1 MGINSYYFNNIGA
14 RLWDVD
20 NQDFWLTADNQ
31 GQCLDYA
38 MSNQDGC
45 SGKYD
50 VIRDGLVLWMDI
62 SKTGTTIDG
71 SSLTSLVT
79 WEDATIEYS
88 SGSTTNCNCYLPLP
102 TNPTGITL
110 CDWGLT
116 GVDNGRFDRLSGITI
131 TLTKEDDKIILYP
144 VTGYTVDNAFS
155 AGTKGKYDYP
165 WAFRTGS
172 TTTDGCQV
180 GETICLNGGFYQGY
194 FKLDLEKP
202 NPIKLSADTTT
213 NNCGKTTSNGF
224 DYNGFQ
230 VNNEFADVDPDAL
243 IYNLGP
249 TDFDC
254 GVGSGGWSMET
265 WIKWDNSFCSGA
277 TGNTLNQ
284 NFTGNTGFFF
294 YIGTRAENK
303 FRNVFSGESG
313 LYTCDGII
321 PLSPDGEEPVVTT
334 DGQSWFT
341 KSSYGRSCSPCQT
354 TGTTNTITA
363 TTYCDELS
371 ENALGFRITPE
382 GRVGYRKMTVDG
394 HNYWCEESGTT
405 GGSHYMITGSKMEE
419 GYSPNFTISGD
430 TQKWYHI
437 VVTYSQN
444 SVKNGLPAGTLKF
457 WVNGRV
463 VYRVEEFIGLK
474 LRPLNDYSSKQLG
487 VPYNISWGGGS
498 QGLLESQTFGG
509 PDPKDQNLPI
519 ATYFTGTFE
528 GELSQLR
535 FYDRPLN
542 LLEIRNNLYGEC
554 NRYCVEETYGGALIK
569 QPSLT
574 FCDDGCKKTNN
585 IIFSDTLGLEID
597 LTVEFSPG
605 SIIAKYMADIKKP
618 LNNDITLRFSS
629 MVDVVS
635 GDTITVNPEIFI
647 PKGSTYGETTITIN
661 DDYDRIT
668 DKHDVIDFEYITEE
682 KIKVKRNDKVIY
694 KMPVKSSK
702 SNVTPATPNEPGT
715 PATPATPPTQTNDD
729 LIVYYGKLL
738 NPMFEENL
746 LGDLNSKTTDSIVN
760 SYIGLEEGVGY
771 GYILIPKEMEQ
782 PTLFR
787 NSNEGCLGFAIP
799 MIDLGEITLGEN
811 NNSNNGNSNNNSNNG
826 NSGNNQ
832 NIYKIYRTY
841 VSTHANVD
849 IWLCD

>member
-1 MGINSYYFNNIGA
+1 MGINNYYFNNMGA
-14 RLWDVD
+14 RLWDID
-20 NQDFWLTADNQ
+20 NQDFWLSSDNQ
-31 GQCLDYA
+31 GVCLDYA

-71 SSLTSLVT
+71 SSLTSLMT
-79 WEDATIEYS
+79 WEDAVIEYS
-88 SGSTTNCNCYLPLP
+88 SGSTTNCDCFLPLP

-116 GVDNGRFDRLSGITI
+116 GVDNGRFDMLSGITI
-131 TLTKEDDKIILYP
+131 TLTEEDNKIILYP
-144 VTGYTVDNAFS
+144 VTGYTVNNAFS
-155 AGTKGKYDYP
+155 VGTKGKYDYP
-165 WAFRTGS
+165 WFFRTGS
-172 TTTDGCQV
+172 TTPDGCQV
-180 GETICLNGGFYQGY
+180 GETICLTGGFYQGY

-202 NPIKLSADTTT
+202 NPIKLSANSAT
-213 NNCGKTTSNGF
+213 NGCGNT
-224 DYNGFQ
+224 NGFQ
-230 VNNEFADVDPDAL
+230 VNNEYANVDPDAL
-243 IYNLGP
+243 KWDLGP
-249 TDFDC
+249 TNFDC
-254 GVGSGGWSMET
+254 GVGNGGWSMET
-265 WIKWDNSFCSGA
+265 WIKWDNSFCSGS

-303 FRNVFSGESG
+303 FRNVFLGESG
-313 LYTCDGII
+313 LYTCDGVI
-321 PLSPDGEEPVVTT
+321 PLSSDESGPSVTT

-341 KSSYGRSCSPCQT
+341 KSGRDCSCGPNQT
-354 TGTTNTITA
+354 TELVNTVTT

-382 GRVGYRKMTVDG
+382 GRIGYRKMTVDG
-394 HNYWCEESGTT
+394 HNYWCEESGVT
-405 GGSHYMITGSKMEE
+405 GGSHYMITGTKMEE
-419 GYSPNFTISGD
+419 GYSPDFTISGD
-430 TQKWYHI
+430 TQKWHHI

-444 SVKNGLPAGTLKF
+444 SVKNGLPAGTLRF

-463 VYRVEEFIGLK
+463 VYRVENFIGLK
-474 LRPLNDYSSKQLG
+474 LRPLNEYSSKQLG

-498 QGLLESQTFGG
+498 QGLVESQTFGG
-509 PDPKDQNLPI
+509 PDPEDQNLPI

-554 NRYCVEETYGGALIK
+554 NRYCVEETYGGSLIK
-569 QPSLT
+569 QPSLI

-597 LTVEFSPG
+597 LTFEFSPG

-618 LNNDITLRFSS
+618 LDNDITLRFSS
-629 MVDVVS
+629 ILDVIS
-635 GDTITVNPEIFI
+635 GNTITVNPEIFI
-647 PKGSTYGETTITIN
+647 PKGSIYGETIITID
-661 DDYDRIT
+661 DDYGRIT
-668 DKHDVIDFEYITEE
+668 DKHELTNFEHITEE
-682 KIKVKRNDKVIY
+682 KIKVKKSLKVVY
-694 KMPVKSSK
+694 TMPVKPSQSSPTPIIP
-702 SNVTPATPNEPGT
+702 VTPN
-715 PATPATPPTQTNDD
+715 N
-729 LIVYYGKLL
+729 LVVYYGKLF

-746 LGDLNSKTTDSIVN
+746 LGGLNSKTTNSIVN
-760 SYIGLEEGVGY
+760 SYIGLEEGLGY
-771 GYILIPKEMEQ
+771 GFILIPSEMEQ

-787 NSNEGCLGFAIP
+787 NSNEGCVGFAVP
-799 MIDLGEITLGEN
+799 MIDMGEITL
-811 NNSNNGNSNNNSNNG
+811 NGN
-826 NSGNNQ
+826 GNNP

-849 IWLCD
+849 VWLCD

>member
-1 MGINSYYFNNIGA
+1 MGINNYYFNNIDA
-14 RLWDVD
+14 RLWDID

-31 GQCLDYA
+31 GQCLNYA
-38 MSNQDGC
+38 TSNQDGC
-45 SGKYD
+45 SGNFD
-50 VIRDGLVLWMDI
+50 VVRDGLVVWFDI

-71 SSLTSLVT
+71 SSLTSLVS
-79 WEDATIEYS
+79 WDESEIKYS
-88 SGSTTNCNCYLPLP
+88 SGNTSDCGCYLPLQN
-102 TNPTGITL
+102 NPTGITS

-116 GVDNGRFDRLSGITI
+116 GVDNGRYDKLSGITV
-131 TLTKEDDKIILYP
+131 TFTTADTKVVLYP
-144 VTGYTVDNAFS
+144 VTGYTVNDATS
-155 AGTKGKYDYP
+155 TGTKGKYDYP
-165 WAFRTGS
+165 WVYRTGS

-180 GETICLNGGFYQGY
+180 GETICLNGGFYQGF

-202 NPIKLSADTTT
+202 NPIKFTASTETK
-213 NNCGKTTSNGF
+213 CGNQTETEYSN
-224 DYNGFQ
+224 
-230 VNNEFADVDPDAL
+230 VDPDAL
-243 IYNLGP
+243 KYDLGP
-249 TDFDC
+249 TNFDC
-254 GVGSGGWSMET
+254 GIGNGGWSMET
-265 WIKWDNSFCSGA
+265 WIKWDNSFCSGS

-321 PLSPDGEEPVVTT
+321 PLSPDGKEPSVTT
-334 DGQSWFT
+334 DGQSWF
-341 KSSYGRSCSPCQT
+341 SISNSIGGLSRSNCCNPC
-354 TGTTNTITA
+354 TGDTPTITA

-382 GRVGYRKMTVDG
+382 GRIGYRKMTVSG
-394 HNYWCEESGTT
+394 YEYWCKKDIKEGTFVFNDCGT
-405 GGSHYMITGSKMEE
+405 NGNAHFMITGTTMEE
-419 GYSPNFTISGD
+419 NYSPTFSISGN
-430 TQKWYHI
+430 TNKWYHI

-444 SVKNGLPAGTLKF
+444 TVKNGLPAGTLKF

-463 VYRVEEFIGLK
+463 VYRVEDFIGLK
-474 LRPLNDYSSKQLG
+474 LRPLNEYSSKQLG

-574 FCDDGCKKTNN
+574 FCDDVCKKTNN

-605 SIIAKYMADIKKP
+605 SIVAKYMADIKKP
-618 LNNDITLRFSS
+618 LSKDITLKFKSAI
-629 MVDVVS
+629 DVIS
-635 GDTITVNPEIFI
+635 GDTITVHPEIFI
-647 PKGSTYGETTITIN
+647 PKGSTYGETTITVN

-668 DKHDVIDFEYITEE
+668 DKHDVIDFEHITEE
-682 KIKVKRNDKVIY
+682 KIKIKRNDKVIY

-702 SNVTPATPNEPGT
+702 SKATPATPNGPGT
-715 PATPATPPTQTNDD
+715 PATPGTPPTQTNDD
-729 LIVYYGKLL
+729 LIVYYGKLP
-738 NPMFEENL
+738 NPVFDESF
-746 LGDLNSKTTDSIVN
+746 LGDLTSKVTESIID
-760 SYIGLEEGVGY
+760 SYIGLEEGSGF
-771 GYILIPKEMEQ
+771 GYILVPKEMEQ

-799 MIDLGEITLGEN
+799 MIDMGEITLGEDN
-811 NNSNNGNSNNNSNNG
+811 NGNSNNSNNNSNNG
-826 NSGNNQ
+826 VNQ
-832 NIYKIYRTY
+832 SIYRIYRTY
-841 VSTHANVD
+841 VSTYANVD

>member
-1 MGINSYYFNNIGA
+1 MGINNYYFNNMGA
-14 RLWDVD
+14 RLWDID
-20 NQDFWLTADNQ
+20 NQDFWLSSDNQ
-31 GQCLDYA
+31 GVCLDYA

-71 SSLTSLVT
+71 SSLTSLMT
-79 WEDATIEYS
+79 WEDAVIEYS
-88 SGSTTNCNCYLPLP
+88 SGSTTNCDCFLPLP

-116 GVDNGRFDRLSGITI
+116 GVDNGRFDMLSGITI
-131 TLTKEDDKIILYP
+131 TLTEEDNKIILYP
-144 VTGYTVDNAFS
+144 VTGYTVNNAFS
-155 AGTKGKYDYP
+155 VGTKGKYDYP
-165 WAFRTGS
+165 WFFRTGS
-172 TTTDGCQV
+172 TTPDGCQV
-180 GETICLNGGFYQGY
+180 GETICLTGGFYQGY

-202 NPIKLSADTTT
+202 NPIKLSANSAT
-213 NNCGKTTSNGF
+213 NGCGNT
-224 DYNGFQ
+224 NGFQ
-230 VNNEFADVDPDAL
+230 VNNEYANVDPDAL
-243 IYNLGP
+243 KWDLGP
-249 TDFDC
+249 TNFDC
-254 GVGSGGWSMET
+254 GVGNGGWSMET
-265 WIKWDNSFCSGA
+265 WIKWDNSFCSGS

-303 FRNVFSGESG
+303 FRNVFLGESG
-313 LYTCDGII
+313 LYTCDGVI
-321 PLSPDGEEPVVTT
+321 PLSSDESGPSVTT

-341 KSSYGRSCSPCQT
+341 KSGRDCSCGPNQT
-354 TGTTNTITA
+354 TELVNTVTT

-382 GRVGYRKMTVDG
+382 GRIGYRKMTVDG
-394 HNYWCEESGTT
+394 HNYWCEESGPT
-405 GGSHYMITGSKMEE
+405 GGNHYMITGTKMEE
-419 GYSPNFTISGD
+419 GYSPDFTISGD
-430 TQKWYHI
+430 TQKWHHI

-444 SVKNGLPAGTLKF
+444 SVKNGLPAGTLRF

-463 VYRVEEFIGLK
+463 VYRVENFIGLK
-474 LRPLNDYSSKQLG
+474 LRPLNEYSSKQLG

-498 QGLLESQTFGG
+498 QGLVESQTFGG
-509 PDPKDQNLPI
+509 PDPEDQNLPI

-554 NRYCVEETYGGALIK
+554 NRYCVEETYGGSLIK
-569 QPSLT
+569 QPSLI

-597 LTVEFSPG
+597 LTFEFSPG

-618 LNNDITLRFSS
+618 LDNDITLRFSS
-629 MVDVVS
+629 ILDVIS
-635 GDTITVNPEIFI
+635 GNTITVNPEIFI
-647 PKGSTYGETTITIN
+647 PKGSIYGETIITID
-661 DDYDRIT
+661 DDYGRIT
-668 DKHDVIDFEYITEE
+668 DKHELTNFEHITEE
-682 KIKVKRNDKVIY
+682 KIKVKKSLKVVY
-694 KMPVKSSK
+694 TMPVKPSQSSPTPIIP
-702 SNVTPATPNEPGT
+702 VTPN
-715 PATPATPPTQTNDD
+715 N
-729 LIVYYGKLL
+729 LVVYYGKLF

-746 LGDLNSKTTDSIVN
+746 LGGLNSKTTNSIVN
-760 SYIGLEEGVGY
+760 SYIGLEEGLGY
-771 GYILIPKEMEQ
+771 GFILIPSEMEQ

-787 NSNEGCLGFAIP
+787 NSNEGCVGFAVP
-799 MIDLGEITLGEN
+799 MIDMGEITL
-811 NNSNNGNSNNNSNNG
+811 NGN
-826 NSGNNQ
+826 GNNP

-849 IWLCD
+849 VWLCD

>member
-1 MGINSYYFNNIGA
+1 MGINNYYFNNMGA
-14 RLWDVD
+14 RLWDID
-20 NQDFWLTADNQ
+20 NQDFWLSSDNQ
-31 GQCLDYA
+31 GVCLDYA

-71 SSLTSLVT
+71 SSLTSLMT
-79 WEDATIEYS
+79 WEDAVIEYS
-88 SGSTTNCNCYLPLP
+88 SGSTTNCDCFLPLP

-116 GVDNGRFDRLSGITI
+116 GVDNGRFDMLSGITI
-131 TLTKEDDKIILYP
+131 TLTEEDNKIILYP
-144 VTGYTVDNAFS
+144 VTGYTVNNAFS
-155 AGTKGKYDYP
+155 VGTKGKYDYP
-165 WAFRTGS
+165 WFFRTGS
-172 TTTDGCQV
+172 TTPDGCQV
-180 GETICLNGGFYQGY
+180 GETICLTGGFYQGY

-202 NPIKLSADTTT
+202 NPIKLSANSAT
-213 NNCGKTTSNGF
+213 NGCGNT
-224 DYNGFQ
+224 NGFQ
-230 VNNEFADVDPDAL
+230 VNNEYANVDPDAL
-243 IYNLGP
+243 KWDLGP
-249 TDFDC
+249 TNFDC
-254 GVGSGGWSMET
+254 GVGNGGWSMET
-265 WIKWDNSFCSGA
+265 WIKWDNSFCSGS

-303 FRNVFSGESG
+303 FRNVFLGESG
-313 LYTCDGII
+313 LYTCDGVI
-321 PLSPDGEEPVVTT
+321 PLSSDESGPSVTT

-341 KSSYGRSCSPCQT
+341 KSGRDCSCGPNQT
-354 TGTTNTITA
+354 TELVNTVTT

-382 GRVGYRKMTVDG
+382 GRIGYRKMTVDG
-394 HNYWCEESGTT
+394 HNYWCEESGVT
-405 GGSHYMITGSKMEE
+405 GGSHYMITGTKMEE
-419 GYSPNFTISGD
+419 GYSPDFTISGD
-430 TQKWYHI
+430 TQKWHHI

-444 SVKNGLPAGTLKF
+444 SVKNGLPAGTLRF

-463 VYRVEEFIGLK
+463 VYRVENFIGLK
-474 LRPLNDYSSKQLG
+474 LRPLNEYSSKQLG

-498 QGLLESQTFGG
+498 QGLVESQTFGG
-509 PDPKDQNLPI
+509 PDPEDQNLPI

-554 NRYCVEETYGGALIK
+554 NRYCVEETYGGSLIK
-569 QPSLT
+569 QPSLI

-597 LTVEFSPG
+597 LTFEFSPG

-618 LNNDITLRFSS
+618 LDNDITLRFSS
-629 MVDVVS
+629 ILDVIS
-635 GDTITVNPEIFI
+635 GNTITVNPEIFI
-647 PKGSTYGETTITIN
+647 PKGSIYGETIITID
-661 DDYDRIT
+661 DDYGRIT
-668 DKHDVIDFEYITEE
+668 DKHELTNFEHITEE
-682 KIKVKRNDKVIY
+682 KIKVKKSLKVVY
-694 KMPVKSSK
+694 TMPVKPSQSSPTPIIP
-702 SNVTPATPNEPGT
+702 VTPN
-715 PATPATPPTQTNDD
+715 N
-729 LIVYYGKLL
+729 LVVYYGKLL

-746 LGDLNSKTTDSIVN
+746 LGGLNSKTTNSIVN
-760 SYIGLEEGVGY
+760 SYIGLEEGLGY
-771 GYILIPKEMEQ
+771 GFILIPSEMEQ

-787 NSNEGCLGFAIP
+787 NSNEGCVGFAVP
-799 MIDLGEITLGEN
+799 MIDMGEITL
-811 NNSNNGNSNNNSNNG
+811 NGN
-826 NSGNNQ
+826 GNNP

-849 IWLCD
+849 VWLCD

>member
-1 MGINSYYFNNIGA
+1 MGINNYYFNNMGA
-14 RLWDVD
+14 RLWDID
-20 NQDFWLTADNQ
+20 NQDFWLSSDNQ
-31 GQCLDYA
+31 GVCLDYA

-71 SSLTSLVT
+71 SSLTSLMT
-79 WEDATIEYS
+79 WEDAVIEYS
-88 SGSTTNCNCYLPLP
+88 SGSTTNCDCFLPLP

-116 GVDNGRFDRLSGITI
+116 GVDNGRFDMLSGITI
-131 TLTKEDDKIILYP
+131 TLTEEDNKIILYP
-144 VTGYTVDNAFS
+144 VTGYTVNNAFS
-155 AGTKGKYDYP
+155 VGTKGKYDYP
-165 WAFRTGS
+165 WFFRTGS
-172 TTTDGCQV
+172 TTPDGCQV
-180 GETICLNGGFYQGY
+180 GETICLTGGFYQGY

-202 NPIKLSADTTT
+202 NPIKLSANSTT
-213 NNCGKTTSNGF
+213 NGCGNT
-224 DYNGFQ
+224 NGFQ
-230 VNNEFADVDPDAL
+230 VNNEYANVDPDAL
-243 IYNLGP
+243 KWDLGP
-249 TDFDC
+249 TNFDC
-254 GVGSGGWSMET
+254 GVGNGGWSMET
-265 WIKWDNSFCSGA
+265 WIKWDNSFCSGS

-303 FRNVFSGESG
+303 FRNVFLGESG
-313 LYTCDGII
+313 LYTCDGVI
-321 PLSPDGEEPVVTT
+321 PLSSDESGPSVTT

-341 KSSYGRSCSPCQT
+341 KSGRDCSCGPNQT
-354 TGTTNTITA
+354 TELVNTVTT

-382 GRVGYRKMTVDG
+382 GRIGYRKMTVDG
-394 HNYWCEESGTT
+394 HNYWCEESGVT
-405 GGSHYMITGSKMEE
+405 GGSHYMITGTKMEE
-419 GYSPNFTISGD
+419 GYSPDFTISGD
-430 TQKWYHI
+430 TQKWHHI

-444 SVKNGLPAGTLKF
+444 SVKNGLPAGTLRF

-463 VYRVEEFIGLK
+463 VYRVENFIGLK
-474 LRPLNDYSSKQLG
+474 LRPLNEYSSKQLG

-498 QGLLESQTFGG
+498 QGLVESQTFGG
-509 PDPKDQNLPI
+509 PDPEDQNLPI

-554 NRYCVEETYGGALIK
+554 NRYCVEETYGGSLIK
-569 QPSLT
+569 QPSLI

-585 IIFSDTLGLEID
+585 IIFSDSLGLEID

-618 LNNDITLRFSS
+618 LDNDITLRFSS
-629 MVDVVS
+629 ILDVIS
-635 GDTITVNPEIFI
+635 GNTITVNPEIFI
-647 PKGSTYGETTITIN
+647 PKGSIYGETIITID
-661 DDYDRIT
+661 DDYGRIT
-668 DKHDVIDFEYITEE
+668 DKHELTNFEHITEE
-682 KIKVKRNDKVIY
+682 KIKVKKSLKVVY
-694 KMPVKSSK
+694 TMPVKPSQSSPTPIIP
-702 SNVTPATPNEPGT
+702 VTPN
-715 PATPATPPTQTNDD
+715 N
-729 LIVYYGKLL
+729 LVVYYGKLF

-746 LGDLNSKTTDSIVN
+746 LGGLNSKTTNSIVN
-760 SYIGLEEGVGY
+760 SYIGLEEGLGY
-771 GYILIPKEMEQ
+771 GFILIPSEMEQ

-787 NSNEGCLGFAIP
+787 NSNEGCVGFAVP
-799 MIDLGEITLGEN
+799 MIDMGEITL
-811 NNSNNGNSNNNSNNG
+811 NGN
-826 NSGNNQ
+826 GNNP

-849 IWLCD
+849 VWLCD